1 MPAFQAITILLMWS
15 KTNQTL
21 HFGYFYFLE
30 GSPLVGIGYITRKIF
45 SDNGL
50 RRMVHV
56 SVKTKFN
63 MNALLM
69 PALFCHVSSQIN
81 SRNTKV
87 Q

>member
-1 MPAFQAITILLMWS
+1 M
-15 KTNQTL
+15 
-21 HFGYFYFLE
+21 
-30 GSPLVGIGYITRKIF
+30 GIGYITRKIF